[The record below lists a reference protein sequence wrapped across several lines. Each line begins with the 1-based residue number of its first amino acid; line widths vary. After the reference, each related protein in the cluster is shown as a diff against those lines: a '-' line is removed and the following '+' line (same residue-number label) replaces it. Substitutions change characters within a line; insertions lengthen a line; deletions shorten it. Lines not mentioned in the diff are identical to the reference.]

1 MHEITPTQN
10 LVNIALS
17 QAQAQQAAR
26 VISVYIKRG
35 QLSDITAESIRFYWD
50 VLSEGTICEGAQLQ
64 FEEVPALITCDDCKH
79 ATVLEDELGPCP
91 KCGSTRLQVSGG
103 EDLQL
108 AGIDIEQAEIHA

>member
-1 MHEITPTQN
+1 MHEIAPTQN

-26 VISVYIKRG
+26 VTNVYIKRG

-50 VLSEGTICEGAQLQ
+50 VLSEGTICQGAQLH
-64 FEEVPALITCDDCKH
+64 FEEVPALIICDNCQH
-79 ATVLEDELGPCP
+79 TMPLEDELGPCP
-91 KCGSTRLQVSGG
+91 KCGSTHIQLSGG
-103 EDLQL
+103 QDLQL